1 MIKNC
6 GFVLALIGRFRL
18 SETRIR
24 PLNQLGFTLVEVLVA
39 LAIFA
44 LCAMVLSAQ
53 STTTLNNRQHLIEQ
67 QIALWVAK
75 DTLVEQRIKVNGRG
89 TEKASPLSAR
99 QIEKQA
105 GLDWQVN
112 LTIEPT
118 SNNQLT
124 KVRVKVSRADNR
136 IRRDNHAAQLT
147 TFIEQL

>member
-6 GFVLALIGRFRL
+6 GCVLALIGRFRL

-24 PLNQLGFTLVEVLVA
+24 PLNQLGFTLLEVLVA

-53 STTTLNNRQHLIEQ
+53 STTTLNNRQRLIEQ

-89 TEKASPLSAR
+89 TEKANPVSAR

-118 SNNQLT
+118 SNAQLT
-124 KVRVKVSRADNR
+124 KVTVKVSRADNR
-136 IRRDNHAAQLT
+136 IRQDNHAAQLT

>member
-1 MIKNC
+1 
-6 GFVLALIGRFRL
+6 
-18 SETRIR
+18 
-24 PLNQLGFTLVEVLVA
+24 
-39 LAIFA
+39 
-44 LCAMVLSAQ
+44 MVLSAQ

-89 TEKASPLSAR
+89 AEKANPVSVR
-99 QIEKQA
+99 QIKKQA
-105 GLDWQVN
+105 GLEWQVN

-124 KVRVKVSRADNR
+124 KVRAKVSRADNR
-136 IRRDNHAAQLT
+136 IRQDNHAAQLT

>member
-1 MIKNC
+1 VIKNC
-6 GFVLALIGRFRL
+6 GSVLALIGRFRL

-53 STTTLNNRQHLIEQ
+53 STTTLNNRQRLIEQ

-89 TEKASPLSAR
+89 TEKANPVSVR
-99 QIEKQA
+99 QIKKQA
-105 GLDWQVN
+105 GLEWQVN
-112 LTIEPT
+112 LTIKPT

-136 IRRDNHAAQLT
+136 IRQDNHAAQLT

>member
-89 TEKASPLSAR
+89 TEKANPVSVR
-99 QIEKQA
+99 QIAKQA
-105 GLDWQVN
+105 GPEWQVN
-112 LTIEPT
+112 LNIEPT
-118 SNNQLT
+118 SNAQLT

-136 IRRDNHAAQLT
+136 IRQNNHAAQLT

>member
-1 MIKNC
+1 M
-6 GFVLALIGRFRL
+6 

-44 LCAMVLSAQ
+44 LCSMVLSAQ
-53 STTTLNNRQHLIEQ
+53 STTTLNNRQRLIEQ

-89 TEKASPLSAR
+89 TEKANPVSAR

-118 SNNQLT
+118 SNAQLT
-124 KVRVKVSRADNR
+124 KVTVKVSRADNR
-136 IRRDNHAAQLT
+136 IRQDNHAAQLT

>member
-1 MIKNC
+1 M
-6 GFVLALIGRFRL
+6 
-18 SETRIR
+18 SETRVR
-24 PLNQLGFTLVEVLVA
+24 PLNQLGFTLVEVIVA
-39 LAIFA
+39 QAIFA

-89 TEKASPLSAR
+89 AEKANPVSVR
-99 QIEKQA
+99 QIKKQA
-105 GLDWQVN
+105 GLEWQVN

-124 KVRVKVSRADNR
+124 KVRAKVSRADNR
-136 IRRDNHAAQLT
+136 IRQDNHAAQLT